1 MNQQYK
7 RADIEGYRN
16 RELEEEIEEE
26 EEILYELNLPT

>member
-16 RELEEEIEEE
+16 RELEEEKEEE
-26 EEILYELNLPT
+26 EEILS